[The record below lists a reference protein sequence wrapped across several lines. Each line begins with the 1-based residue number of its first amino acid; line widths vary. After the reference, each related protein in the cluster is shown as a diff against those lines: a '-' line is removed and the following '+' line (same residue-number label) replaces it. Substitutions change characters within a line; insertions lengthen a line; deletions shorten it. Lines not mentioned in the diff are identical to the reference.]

1 MEEIWKVDPQLADAV
16 CREIDRQANKLE
28 LIASENFAS
37 LAVLQAQGCVMTN
50 KYAEGYP
57 GKRYYGG
64 CQWVDVA
71 EDLARERA
79 KELFGCDHVN
89 VQPHSGTQANMA
101 VYMAVLEPGD
111 IILAM
116 DLAHGGHLS
125 HGAPV
130 NFSGQ
135 LYKVVFYGVDRRTE
149 TIDFDQVRDLA
160 RKHRPRLIV
169 VGASAYPR
177 VIDFAAFRE
186 IADEVGAYVMA
197 DIAHIAGMVAVGLHP
212 SPIPYCE
219 FVTTT
224 THKTLRGPRGGMIM
238 CRQEFAQII
247 DKTVFPGIQ
256 GGPLMH
262 VIAAKAVAFKE
273 ALSPQFKEYQSQI
286 LKNAAAMAKTLQDK
300 GFRIVSGG
308 TDNHL
313 MLVDLRG
320 KGITGKEAEGALEEA
335 AITVNKNMIPFDPQ
349 KPFIASGI
357 RIGTPAITTRGMKEA
372 EMVAIGEMIARV
384 LEDPSNAKVK
394 KEVAAQ
400 VKALC
405 ERFPLYP
412 QLQRECAG

>member
-1 MEEIWKVDPQLADAV
+1 
-16 CREIDRQANKLE
+16 
-28 LIASENFAS
+28 
-37 LAVLQAQGCVMTN
+37 
-50 KYAEGYP
+50 
-57 GKRYYGG
+57 
-64 CQWVDVA
+64 
-71 EDLARERA
+71 
-79 KELFGCDHVN
+79 
-89 VQPHSGTQANMA
+89 
-101 VYMAVLEPGD
+101 
-111 IILAM
+111 
-116 DLAHGGHLS
+116 
-125 HGAPV
+125 
-130 NFSGQ
+130 
-135 LYKVVFYGVDRRTE
+135 
-149 TIDFDQVRDLA
+149 
-160 RKHRPRLIV
+160 
-169 VGASAYPR
+169 
-177 VIDFAAFRE
+177 
-186 IADEVGAYVMA
+186 
-197 DIAHIAGMVAVGLHP
+197 
-212 SPIPYCE
+212 
-219 FVTTT
+219 
-224 THKTLRGPRGGMIM
+224 
-238 CRQEFAQII
+238 
-247 DKTVFPGIQ
+247 
-256 GGPLMH
+256 MH

-384 LEDPSNAKVK
+384 LEDSSNAKVK